1 MIPHASKVG
10 NKRLAG
16 IDGLVCLILILAIL
30 IVYWPVRGN
39 SFITY
44 DDDQYVTQNSVVRA
58 GLTLDGIEWAFS
70 FNDAFYW
77 HPLTWISHML
87 DCQLY
92 GLDPG
97 MHHTTNLILHILNSL
112 LVFVVFRR
120 MSGKRWQS
128 AMVAG
133 LFALHPLNVES
144 VAWVAERKNLL
155 STLFWMLTMMGY
167 IRYAE
172 HPGKARYVL
181 MVLFF
186 ILGLMAKPMLVT
198 LPFVLLLMDFW
209 PLQRIKPEAWQK
221 GFFKEINLSEPSD
234 FQKRTAAGLI
244 REKIPLF
251 IISLISIFLSS
262 LSIQRLGVFLSSE
275 SKPVMLRISNALVA
289 YVKYLGKLFWPQNF
303 AIIYPFPNSVA
314 AWQSLFSLMLL
325 LGLTAIFLTKIKRM
339 PFLIVGWLWFI
350 GTLLPVIGL
359 VQAGFW
365 PAMADRFA
373 YIPAIGVFIICS
385 WSVPLMMEKW
395 HLRRLFLTA
404 APVAALLILGVITS
418 VQVGFWRNN
427 ITLFEHA
434 LDVTQ
439 NNYLIHNNLGNAY
452 LRQGQIDKAIG
463 HYSESLRI
471 NPNFALTQNN
481 MGAAMLLTGN
491 IDEAIFHFQ
500 SALKINPGFL
510 DARKNLNKALAGKN
524 RTSDSD

>member
-1 MIPHASKVG
+1 
-10 NKRLAG
+10 
-16 IDGLVCLILILAIL
+16 
-30 IVYWPVRGN
+30 
-39 SFITY
+39 
-44 DDDQYVTQNSVVRA
+44 
-58 GLTLDGIEWAFS
+58 
-70 FNDAFYW
+70 
-77 HPLTWISHML
+77 
-87 DCQLY
+87 
-92 GLDPG
+92 
-97 MHHTTNLILHILNSL
+97 
-112 LVFVVFRR
+112 
-120 MSGKRWQS
+120 
-128 AMVAG
+128 
-133 LFALHPLNVES
+133 
-144 VAWVAERKNLL
+144 
-155 STLFWMLTMMGY
+155 
-167 IRYAE
+167 
-172 HPGKARYVL
+172 
-181 MVLFF
+181 
-186 ILGLMAKPMLVT
+186 
-198 LPFVLLLMDFW
+198 
-209 PLQRIKPEAWQK
+209 
-221 GFFKEINLSEPSD
+221 
-234 FQKRTAAGLI
+234 
-244 REKIPLF
+244 
-251 IISLISIFLSS
+251 
-262 LSIQRLGVFLSSE
+262 
-275 SKPVMLRISNALVA
+275 
-289 YVKYLGKLFWPQNF
+289 
-303 AIIYPFPNSVA
+303 
-314 AWQSLFSLMLL
+314 
-325 LGLTAIFLTKIKRM
+325 M

-491 IDEAIFHFQ
+491 IDAAIFHFQ